1 MARFPF
7 PMPYGWFKVALSGE
21 VPAGEVVTRH
31 YFGTELVL
39 WRDREGRVA
48 CPEAYCAH
56 LGAHIGVG
64 GHVEGDCVRCPFH
77 GWAYDR
83 TGANCDIPY
92 AERPNAKARLRTFP
106 VAERSGIVFAWYHP
120 RAAEPQW
127 EARDVPE
134 YDSPEFSDY
143 EVHDYR
149 IATCLQEV
157 AENGFD
163 HAHFE
168 FVHSH
173 PKVGSTESVTFD
185 GISRVVLSSQ
195 QFPSSRGPVD
205 ARIDIYGWGPG
216 FAITRYKGLIE
227 ASLVGLTTPID
238 DEHLHLT
245 FLFLLRNPDADE
257 HTANIARAFVKSVT
271 SEVQQDIPIWEN
283 KRYVP
288 TPALA
293 AGEQPIMQFRRW
305 FSQFYVEG

>member
-1 MARFPF
+1 
-7 PMPYGWFKVALSGE
+7 MPYGWFKVALAPE

-39 WRDREGRVA
+39 WRDDQGAVA
-48 CPEAYCAH
+48 CHEAYCAH
-56 LGAHIGVG
+56 LGAHIGFG
-64 GHVEGDCVRCPFH
+64 GRVEGDRIRCPFH

-83 TGANCDIPY
+83 AGANCEIPY
-92 AERPNAKARLRTFP
+92 AARPNAKARLRTFP

-120 RAAEPQW
+120 LGAEPQW

-134 YDSPEFSDY
+134 HHDPAFGDY
-143 EVHDYR
+143 EAYDYT
-149 IATCLQEV
+149 IATCLQEM

-163 HAHFE
+163 YAHFE

-173 PKVGSTESVTFD
+173 PQVGTTEHVAFD
-185 GISRVVLSSQ
+185 GISRVMLSSQ

-205 ARIDIYGWGPG
+205 ARIDVHGWGPG

-238 DEHLHLT
+238 EEHTHLT
-245 FLFLLRNPDADE
+245 FLFLLRNPDADA
-257 HTANIARAFVKSVT
+257 HTANIGRAFVKSVT
-271 SEVQQDIPIWEN
+271 REVQQDIPIWEN
-283 KRYVP
+283 KRYLP

-293 AGEQPIMQFRRW
+293 ASEAPIMQLRRW
-305 FSQFYVEG
+305 FAQFYVDT

>member
-1 MARFPF
+1 
-7 PMPYGWFKVALSGE
+7 
-21 VPAGEVVTRH
+21 
-31 YFGTELVL
+31 
-39 WRDREGRVA
+39 VA
-48 CPEAYCAH
+48 CHEAYCAH

-64 GHVEGDCVRCPFH
+64 GVVEGECIRCPFH

-92 AERPNAKARLRTFP
+92 AERPNAKARLRTLP

-120 RAAEPQW
+120 QGAAPMW

-134 YDSPEFSDY
+134 HADPEFSDY
-143 EVHDYR
+143 EIHDYT
-149 IATCLQEV
+149 IATCLQEL

-173 PKVGSTESVTFD
+173 PKVGNTEEVTFD
-185 GISRVVLSSQ
+185 GITRVMLSSQ

-205 ARIDIYGWGPG
+205 ARIDVYGWGPG

-227 ASLVGLTTPID
+227 ASLVGLSTPID
-238 DEHLHLT
+238 EEHLHLT
-245 FLFLLRNPDADE
+245 FLFLMRNPDADE

-271 SEVQQDIPIWEN
+271 REVQQDIPIWEH

-293 AGEQPIMQFRRW
+293 SSEQAIMRFRRW
-305 FSQFYVEG
+305 FAKFYVDATVGS